1 MSERERER
9 ERERQRQRDR
19 DRDRETERQ
28 RDRDRDR
35 QRQTDRQADRQTENS
50 NSKTLFYKDCSL
62 GSVKNL
68 SKLVLA
74 KLLINRYQITG
85 ITYKHNIAMNEGD
98 RDRDRDR
105 ENGHDPKP
113 GFTKTGQGS
122 LKRSSL
128 KMTPS
133 HDML

>member
-1 MSERERER
+1 MNERESERERKT
-9 ERERQRQRDR
+9 DR
-19 DRDRETERQ
+19 
-28 RDRDRDR
+28 
-35 QRQTDRQADRQTENS
+35 DRQADRQTENS

-85 ITYKHNIAMNEGD
+85 ITYKHNIGMNEGDRD

-105 ENGHDPKP
+105 ENGHDLKP